1 MKNKGIAI
9 LLFLLASPVHA
20 VEWWGKE
27 VSSLKYIMPTEG
39 FFRESHEGYDKIY
52 IGLKGFG
59 VDQIIFKNHQL
70 VREKSFRFGEL
81 ADPSVGFRS
90 LLLYRD
96 FLIVGG
102 IQDGFLAL
110 DLKSGYPSET
120 SKKYELIYKPDEK
133 TIVYSSLLKVIP
145 WKDYLLLL
153 TADQLIIAEMGSTLD
168 FRSRAVV
175 PLAPQKENWRDYWV
189 TQMTL
194 SNDDLYIL
202 IAHRQDPVLC
212 HIRLNELFAS
222 LEPHYI
228 ELPKNNYYLKSLSV
242 FQNRLYVSQN
252 KTVLFFDMN
261 QHGIPQLSDLK
272 NYPYYIET
280 ISGIDDPSNPALGI
294 SYWQGGFVYFHLSN
308 LGKEES
314 ILFPPKTFTQLEIE
328 NDLLFGSAGEEGFVV
343 YQKYPNRVP

>member
-1 MKNKGIAI
+1 MKNKSIAI
-9 LLFLLASPVHA
+9 FLFLLASPADA

-52 IGLKGFG
+52 LGLKGFG
-59 VDQIIFKNHQL
+59 VDQIVFKDHQL
-70 VREKSFRFGEL
+70 VRERSFRFDEL
-81 ADPSVGFRS
+81 VDPSVGFRA
-90 LLLYRD
+90 LLPYRD

-133 TIVYSSLLKVIP
+133 TIVYSSLLRVIP
-145 WKDYLLLL
+145 WKNHLLFL
-153 TADQLIIAEMGSTLD
+153 TADQLIIVEMDSTLD
-168 FRSRAVV
+168 FRSRASI
-175 PLAPQKENWRDYWV
+175 PLAQQRTNWREYWA

-202 IAHRQDPVLC
+202 ISHREDPVLC
-212 HIRLNELFAS
+212 HIRLNETFRS
-222 LEPHYI
+222 LQPHYI
-228 ELPKNNYYLKSLSV
+228 ELPKDNYYLKSVVV

-252 KTVLFFDMN
+252 KSLLIYDIDTG
-261 QHGIPQLSDLK
+261 GIPQGMSK
-272 NYPYYIET
+272 KEYPYYIET
-280 ISGIDDPSNPALGI
+280 LLGI
-294 SYWQGGFVYFHLSN
+294 LDFGLGLSFWQGGFAYYHLTN
-308 LGKEES
+308 LEKEES

-328 NDLLFGSAGEEGFVV
+328 KDLLFGSAAEEGFVV
-343 YQKYPNRVP
+343 YEKYPNRVP